1 MKTAEQMRSHIES
14 IEKTEVEVK
23 EIFFKYA
30 LDGIGTAGFGIETN
44 SFKDPRNIFLR
55 TVKEIQRAPDSKAG
69 SKWEMFKLIMA
80 LQVFPFLKKIFDI
93 PKGPFLFIRDIIH
106 KTVQLRDESK
116 LRRNDIID
124 LGKYRD

>member
-1 MKTAEQMRSHIES
+1 MRSHIETVA
-14 IEKTEVEVK
+14 KTEVEVK

-30 LDGIGTAGFGIETN
+30 LDGIGTAGFGLETN
-44 SFKDPRNIFLR
+44 SFKDPTNTFLR
-55 TVKEIQRAPDSKAG
+55 AVKEIQRAPDSKAG

-80 LQVFPFLKKIFDI
+80 QQVFPFLKKIFNI
-93 PKGPFLFIRDIIH
+93 PNIPLEPFLFIRDIIH

-124 LGKYRD
+124 LGK